1 MNSSN
6 KLHVTVLDPTLA
18 QEAGDQLELGHYFVF
33 VRDGRLSRE
42 RGRRG
47 RLQAHRQSSRAVL
60 AALTTPVEVAGLR
73 ITPPERSLGPAVCLV
88 ADRDVYRAEQ
98 DTVRLFV
105 VAPPEAGPLHLSVQ
119 HNGSYLLERPLEI
132 SPEGLAIE
140 TLSMLLAGRY
150 EVTLRGPAGA
160 LGQPARFTVAEYSL
174 APLSARLHAH
184 TLVRGSGTLAYE
196 LSATS
201 YEQPFRGDLVV
212 ELVDDDRSLGRA
224 VVRADP
230 DGHYRGRAALTG
242 EGPFRLRLSVE
253 SDPSR
258 LAEVV
263 IPGARAAERALTCL
277 SELGREQLVS
287 LMPEA
292 DARAV
297 RGLYLSEADHL
308 ATPLVVDEVVV
319 ESHGKLRAQTE
330 VEALTL
336 IVVDVAT
343 GHHEVR
349 THGALAAGA
358 ELDIPLPG
366 PVCSV
371 LVGCFVEGEPFEAI
385 AGFLRAPKL
394 AVRIAAPA
402 RARPEDEVHFELHT
416 SGVEE
421 AVRCLVV
428 VRDRRLTQ
436 ADTPGVALAAAS
448 KRTLE
453 ALSGPLDHDDVAFP
467 TVDLALRTQAQ
478 AERIRAV
485 ELMILGPSAEP
496 VRVTHTPFTIGRG
509 AHNDLVLDVAGVE
522 HNHLRI
528 VHSGEHY
535 TVVDLSAGRT
545 LRAGT
550 PVQRLPVTH
559 VEELRLGSTVLVLFV
574 EPKQRLAEDGPVYLH
589 DDGELYGGAPDEDAE
604 LSLPSGIRTR
614 GGFGALGGLLGSARV
629 GSAPLGHVSARGSST
644 PGAWEDVA
652 PDAGGEDEAAPAP
665 DSEVRATFPEV
676 LMFALHEVR
685 GSAVI
690 VLPLG
695 GALTTYTIEVFAWA
709 RGDWATAETT
719 LVVDQP
725 VRVDL
730 DVPPCVHPDDKVLGH
745 LRATAATGQVRV
757 RLRCDGQPVELRRA
771 DGRVVSPTAVSPGPL
786 ELTFWLR
793 PGRYEA
799 HAEDA
804 MTGEPDDAEVEVS
817 EPGRFKSYVRELM
830 LLSAG
835 EARSADEE
843 GTLGLRLLPGLDT
856 PFRQL
861 VSETAGYGHLCCE
874 QTGAKI
880 LSATVM
886 YLSARSDG
894 ARAKAAD
901 IICAGVARERTMWR
915 PRRGFTP
922 YPEVDEVSA
931 YYSPA
936 VVRYLW
942 SLAQLEGLRDLPA
955 ALARAVREG
964 LELADDV
971 APALRLARVPREI
984 GSVEDAYA
992 VAHGAPTRRAEARA
1006 YVEALLPTDE
1016 PAVRSKPAGLAARAL
1031 AALGRTSAPTA
1042 SVDPVTLRRRHA
1054 LAAATLLASGERTRG
1069 LRLANEVLRA
1079 LDAGGR
1085 LYSTY
1090 DSAAA
1095 IALFAEL
1102 ERCGV
1107 AHGPGQV
1114 EVDGQVLDTARAA
1127 ALGGSVEQVRV
1138 LEGVAVVERTHLVV
1152 EDWATFRGGPAVT
1165 VGFRGPGGERRT
1177 RFERGERVDL
1187 VVRIARYTMGDILH
1201 VSLPACMTWVR
1212 GGARVKRL
1220 SLDFAGRTELV
1231 VPLVVTGEI
1240 HGREHFALCVR
1251 NMFEESRATSP
1262 GLVTVSAA

>member
-1 MNSSN
+1 MNSPD

-47 RLQAHRQSSRAVL
+47 RLQAHRQGARAVL
-60 AALTTPVEVAGLR
+60 AAFTTPVEVAGLR
-73 ITPPERSLGPAVCLV
+73 ITPPERGLGPAVCLV

-105 VAPPEAGPLHLSVQ
+105 VAPPELGPLTLVVE
-119 HNGSYLLERPLEI
+119 HNGAALLERPLEAA
-132 SPEGLAIE
+132 PEGVAIE

-150 EVTLRGPAGA
+150 QATLRGTSGT
-160 LGQPARFTVAEYSL
+160 LGQPAHFTVAEYSL
-174 APLSARLHAH
+174 APLSAKLHAH
-184 TLVRGSGTLAYE
+184 TLARGSGTLSYE

-201 YEQPFRGDLVV
+201 YEQPYQGALEV
-212 ELVDDDRSLGRA
+212 ELLDGERALGRA
-224 VVRADP
+224 VITAEAD
-230 DGHYRGRAALTG
+230 GRYRGRAALSG
-242 EGPFRLRLSVE
+242 EGPFRLRLWAA

-263 IPGARAAERALTCL
+263 IPGARAAERSLTCL

-287 LMPEA
+287 SMPEA
-292 DARAV
+292 GARAV

-319 ESHGKLRAQTE
+319 DAHGTLRAQTE

-336 IVVDVAT
+336 IIVDVAT
-343 GHHEVR
+343 GRHEVR
-349 THGALAAGA
+349 AHGTLAAGA
-358 ELDIPLPG
+358 ELEIPLPG

-385 AGFLRAPKL
+385 TGFLRTPRL
-394 AVRIAAPA
+394 GVRIAAPA
-402 RARPEDEVHFELHT
+402 RAQPEDEVHLEVHT
-416 SGVEE
+416 TGADEPVQ
-421 AVRCLVV
+421 CLVV

-436 ADTPGVALAAAS
+436 TDTPGVALAAAT
-448 KRTLE
+448 KRALE
-453 ALSGPLDHDDVAFP
+453 GLSGPLDHDDVAFP
-467 TVDLALRTQAQ
+467 SVDVALRAQAQ
-478 AERIRAV
+478 AERARA
-485 ELMILGPSAEP
+485 EDLMILGPAHDP

-509 AHNDLVLDVAGVE
+509 AHNDLVLHAAGVE
-522 HNHLRI
+522 HSHLRI
-528 VHSGEHY
+528 VHDGQHY
-535 TVVDLSAGRT
+535 LVVDLSEGHT
-545 LRAGT
+545 LRAGA
-550 PVQRLPVTH
+550 PVTRLPVMH
-559 VEELRLGSTVLVLFV
+559 VEELRVGSAVLVLHV
-574 EPKQRLAEDGPVYLH
+574 EPKQRLAEDGPVYLSV
-589 DDGELYGGAPDEDAE
+589 DDELYGDELDGGEAPRRPTSA
-604 LSLPSGIRTR
+604 PIR
-614 GGFGALGGLLGSARV
+614 GGLLQRLGGVSLGHHGALGAIKSGV
-629 GSAPLGHVSARGSST
+629 
-644 PGAWEDVA
+644 WEDSPLLA
-652 PDAGGEDEAAPAP
+652 DDAGDEGAAPEAAPP
-665 DSEVRATFPEV
+665 ELRATFPEV
-676 LMFALHEVR
+676 LLFALHEVR

-690 VLPLG
+690 VVPLG
-695 GALTTYTIEVFAWA
+695 GALTTYSVEVFAWA
-709 RGDWATAETT
+709 RGDWASAEAT

-730 DVPPCVHPDDKVLGH
+730 DVPPCVHPDDEVLGH

-757 RLRCDGQPVELRRA
+757 RLHRDGQPVELRRA
-771 DGRVVSPTAVSPGPL
+771 DGRLVSPSAVSPGPL
-786 ELTFWLR
+786 ELTFALR
-793 PGRYEA
+793 PGLYEA
-799 HAEDA
+799 HVEDA
-804 MTGEPDDAEVEVS
+804 MTGEVDAAEVEVN
-817 EPGRFKSYVRELM
+817 EPGRFKSYVRELA

-835 EARSADEE
+835 EAQSADEP
-843 GTLGLRLLPGLDT
+843 GTLGLRVLPGLEA

-886 YLSARSDG
+886 YLSASAPR
-894 ARAKAAD
+894 ARAEAAD

-915 PRRGFTP
+915 RGRGFTP
-922 YPEVDEVSA
+922 YPEVDEVSS

-942 SLAQLEGLRDLPA
+942 SLARLEGLRELPRG
-955 ALARAVREG
+955 LERAVREG

-971 APALRLARVPREI
+971 APALGLARVPRSI
-984 GSVEDAYA
+984 RSLEDAYA
-992 VAHGAPTRRAEARA
+992 VARGDESRHAEARA
-1006 YVEALLPTDE
+1006 YVEAQLPAETAGE
-1016 PAVRSKPAGLAARAL
+1016 RPRPVGLAARAL
-1031 AALGRTSAPTA
+1031 AALGRPSPPPAM
-1042 SVDPVTLRRRHA
+1042 DPVTQRRQRA
-1054 LAAATLLASGERTRG
+1054 YAAATLLATGERGRG

-1079 LDAGGR
+1079 LDASGR

-1095 IALFAEL
+1095 IALFGEL

-1107 AHGPGQV
+1107 ARAPGRV

-1127 ALGGSVEQVRV
+1127 AAGGNLERVRV
-1138 LEGVAVVERTHLVV
+1138 LEGVALIERTHLVV

-1165 VGFRGPGGERRT
+1165 VGFRGPDGDKRSRFRR
-1177 RFERGERVDL
+1177 GDRVEL

-1201 VSLPACMTWVR
+1201 ASLPACMTWVR

-1231 VPLVVTGEI
+1231 VPLVVTGDI
-1240 HGREHFALCVR
+1240 RGREHFALCVR

-1262 GLVTVSAA
+1262 GLITVSAA

>member
-1 MNSSN
+1 MNSSD

-47 RLQAHRQSSRAVL
+47 RLQAHRQSARAVL
-60 AALTTPVEVAGLR
+60 AALTSPVEVAGLR
-73 ITPPERSLGPAVCLV
+73 ITPPERGLGPSVCVV
-88 ADRDVYRAEQ
+88 ADRDIYRAEQ

-105 VAPPEAGPLHLSVQ
+105 VAPPDAGPLSLSVH
-119 HNGSYLLERPLEI
+119 HNGAYLLERPLET
-132 SPEGLAIE
+132 SPEGLALE
-140 TLSMLLAGRY
+140 TLSMLLTGRY
-150 EVTLRGPAGA
+150 EVTLRGPAGV

-201 YEQPFRGDLVV
+201 YEQPYRGDLVV
-212 ELVDDDRSLGRA
+212 ELLDDERALGRG
-224 VVRADP
+224 VVKADA

-263 IPGARAAERALTCL
+263 IPGARAAERTLTCL

-308 ATPLVVDEVVV
+308 ATPLVIDEVVV

-343 GHHEVR
+343 GRHEVR

-402 RARPEDEVHFELHT
+402 HAQPEDEVHVELHT

-421 AVRCLVV
+421 AVHCLVV

-436 ADTPGVALAAAS
+436 TDTPGVALAAAA

-453 ALSGPLDHDDVAFP
+453 SLSAPLDDDDVAFP
-467 TVDLALRTQAQ
+467 TVDLALRTQEQ
-478 AERIRAV
+478 AERVRAV

-545 LRAGT
+545 LRAGA
-550 PVQRLPVTH
+550 PIQRLSVTH

-574 EPKQRLAEDGPVYLH
+574 EPKQWLAEDGPVYLH
-589 DDGELYGGAPDEDAE
+589 DDDDLVGGAPEEDAAF
-604 LSLPSGIRTR
+604 SLPSGIRTR
-614 GGFGALGGLLGSARV
+614 GGFGALGGLLGSAR
-629 GSAPLGHVSARGSST
+629 ARGAPTARVPST
-644 PGAWEDVA
+644 GGTWEDVA
-652 PDAGGEDEAAPAP
+652 PDAEGDDEAALEAASTP
-665 DSEVRATFPEV
+665 EVRATFPEV

-685 GSAVI
+685 GSTMI
-690 VLPLG
+690 TLPLG

-709 RGDWATAETT
+709 RGDWATAEAT

-757 RLRCDGQPVELRRA
+757 HLHCDGQPVELRRA
-771 DGRVVSPTAVSPGPL
+771 DGRVVTPTAVSPGPL

-804 MTGEPDDAEVEVS
+804 MTGEPDDAEVEVG
-817 EPGRFKSYVRELM
+817 EPGRFKSYVRELA

-843 GTLGLRLLPGLDT
+843 GTLGLRVLPSLDA
-856 PFRQL
+856 PLRQL
-861 VSETAGYGHLCCE
+861 VSETARYGHLCCE

-886 YLSARSDG
+886 YLSAGSER
-894 ARAKAAD
+894 ARAEAAD

-915 PRRGFTP
+915 RGRGFTP
-922 YPEVDEVSA
+922 YPDVDEVSA

-942 SLAQLEGLRDLPA
+942 SLARLEGLRELPPGLQR
-955 ALARAVREG
+955 ALREG

-971 APALRLARVPREI
+971 APALRLSRVPRHI
-984 GSVEDAYA
+984 GSLEDAYA
-992 VAHGAPTRRAEARA
+992 VAHADPTRHAEARA
-1006 YVEALLPTDE
+1006 YVEAQLPADE
-1016 PAVRSKPAGLAARAL
+1016 PGARPKPTGLAARAL
-1031 AALGRTSAPTA
+1031 AALGRASAPPA
-1042 SVDPVTLRRRHA
+1042 LDPVTQRRHA
-1054 LAAATLLASGERTRG
+1054 AYAAATLLAAGDRARG

-1079 LDAGGR
+1079 LEASGR

-1095 IALFAEL
+1095 IAVFGEL

-1107 AHGPGQV
+1107 ARGSGRV
-1114 EVDGQVLDTARAA
+1114 EIDGQILETAVAA
-1127 ALGGSVEQVRV
+1127 ARGGSVEQVRA
-1138 LEGVAVVERTHLVV
+1138 LEGVVVVERTHLVV

-1165 VGFRGPGGERRT
+1165 VGFRGPDGERRT
-1177 RFERGERVDL
+1177 RFRRGDRVDL

-1220 SLDFAGRTELV
+1220 SLDFAGRTELA
-1231 VPLVVTGEI
+1231 VPLVVSGDI

-1251 NMFEESRATSP
+1251 NMFEEGRATSP